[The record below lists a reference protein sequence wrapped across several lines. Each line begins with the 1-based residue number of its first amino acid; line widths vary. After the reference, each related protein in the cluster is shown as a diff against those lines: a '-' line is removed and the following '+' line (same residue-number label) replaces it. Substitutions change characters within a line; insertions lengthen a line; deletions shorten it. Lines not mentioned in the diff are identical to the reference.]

1 MTEVSQSASP
11 VAIPQGGWITPASH
25 GPDSESC
32 LRFQEV
38 IELVGK
44 RWSAS
49 ILLAATRGAERFGEY
64 RDLVTGISERLLSER
79 LKELEH
85 FQLIERTETAPA
97 TGPVQIRY
105 TLTPR
110 GEDLIRQLEPLMEW
124 GNRWA

>member
-1 MTEVSQSASP
+1 MTTVSRASVP
-11 VAIPQGGWITPASH
+11 EASVPQGGWIASAEH
-25 GPDSESC
+25 APDSESC
-32 LRFQEV
+32 LRFQAV

-64 RDLVTGISERLLSER
+64 RELVVGISERLLSER

-85 FQLIERTETAPA
+85 FQLLERTVSQAA
-97 TGPVQIRY
+97 PVQIRY

-110 GEDLIRQLEPLMEW
+110 GEDLVRQLAPLMDW